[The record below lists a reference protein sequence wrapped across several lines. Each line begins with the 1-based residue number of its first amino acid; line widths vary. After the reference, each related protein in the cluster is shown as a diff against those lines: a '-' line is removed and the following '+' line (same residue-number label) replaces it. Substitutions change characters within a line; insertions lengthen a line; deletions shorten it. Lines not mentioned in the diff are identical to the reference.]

1 MNSGRIDDA
10 PRPSAIGGYEDWPAY
25 IHSRPRHRA
34 ESAPAQELA
43 DALGVPPVPE
53 APHAVLESAETYDG
67 VTTSRV
73 SWQLGF
79 GPRTRAWFLRPAGV
93 PGPLPGVLALHCHAG
108 IKSGGAERLLPAVTV
123 HGTAASG
130 TAVPVTAVSGTAIP
144 GLMSADTAA
153 GRAHTDF
160 QRRLYGGRP
169 FAAWLASQ
177 GFAVLAHDTFSWGS
191 RRFDLGT
198 PPRRTS
204 AVVEGRKA
212 LWREAGV
219 VPSEAE
225 QYDAA
230 AAAHEDTVAKAAGL
244 LGTSFA
250 GMVAHDDLAALRVL
264 AALPGV
270 DAGRLGTIGF
280 SGGGGRSLMLAA
292 LSPLVRTC
300 VVSCMMT
307 TYRSLLPAYLDAH
320 SWLLQTPGLSR
331 LGEFPELAGR
341 STADRLLVQYAL
353 ADELFPEDGMRDAD
367 AMLRAQLSS
376 GRYTGS
382 FWPGGHAFSTAMQDE
397 AASFLAESLFDSPTD
412 ASALSQP
419 RPSAEGH
426 TRSLSASTA
435 GSVAA
440 SGPGSLAANA
450 SLSAGAAPVP
460 SPPASQDG

>member
-1 MNSGRIDDA
+1 MRSL
-10 PRPSAIGGYEDWPAY
+10 
-25 IHSRPRHRA
+25 PRHIV

-43 DALGVPPVPE
+43 DALGVPAVPE
-53 APHAVLESAETYDG
+53 APRASLESTETHDG

-79 GPRTRAWFLRPAGV
+79 GPRTRAWYLRPAGAS
-93 PGPLPGVLALHCHAG
+93 GPLPGVLALHCHAG
-108 IKSGGAERLLPAVTV
+108 IKSAGAERLLPAGTV
-123 HGTAASG
+123 SETGSAGTAAG
-130 TAVPVTAVSGTAIP
+130 T
-144 GLMSADTAA
+144 
-153 GRAHTDF
+153 HTDL
-160 QRRLYGGRP
+160 QLRLYSGRP
-169 FAAWLASQ
+169 FATWLASQ

-191 RRFDLGT
+191 RRFELGT
-198 PPRRTS
+198 PPWRTS

-219 VPSEAE
+219 VPSDKEV
-225 QYDAA
+225 YDAA
-230 AAAHEDTVAKAAGL
+230 AAAHEDTVAKAAGV

-264 AALPGV
+264 AGLPGV
-270 DAGRLGTIGF
+270 DPDRLGTAGF

-292 LSPLVRTC
+292 LSPLVRAC

-307 TYRSLLPAYLDAH
+307 TYRSLFPAYLDAH

-331 LGEFPELAGR
+331 LGQFPELAGR

-353 ADELFPEDGMRDAD
+353 ADELFPENGMRDAD
-367 AMLRAQLSS
+367 AVLRAQLAP

-382 FWPGGHAFSTAMQDE
+382 FWPGRHAFSTGMQDE
-397 AASFLAESLFDSPTD
+397 AASFLAESLH
-412 ASALSQP
+412 
-419 RPSAEGH
+419 G
-426 TRSLSASTA
+426 SLS
-435 GSVAA
+435 GSI
-440 SGPGSLAANA
+440 SG